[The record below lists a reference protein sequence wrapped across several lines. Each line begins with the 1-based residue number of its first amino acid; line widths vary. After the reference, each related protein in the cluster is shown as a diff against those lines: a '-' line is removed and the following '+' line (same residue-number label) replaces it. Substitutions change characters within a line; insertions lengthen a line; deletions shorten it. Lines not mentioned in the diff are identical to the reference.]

1 FQTIISS
8 QDQWDEMLLTKG
20 IVVIDVYQAW
30 CGPCKAVQNLFRK
43 LRIDFSEDN
52 VLHFAAA
59 EADNIKTLK
68 PFRKSCEPVFLF
80 SVHGK
85 ILAMVKGVNAPL
97 ITKIVTDLVQEER
110 KIAAGEKERAEV
122 LINQILTHKC
132 VFLLHSHYFFL
143 FSEEV
148 LTYSVG
154 IIKPDDVLAGRV
166 EEIKKKIKDAGFG
179 IEADEERM
187 LTEEQ
192 IRVFYARHKEELD
205 FDAFVQ
211 FMMTGPCHVLIITKK
226 EATGAIPQWKDLHKT
241 SDSAEPE
248 EAVKLPGLTKPE
260 SLVNLCDVQDS
271 VEDASRQL
279 AFFFP
284 NYPKSE
290 EEHHV
295 ERTLAIIRPSLLK
308 ERRNSILQRIKDDGF
323 QIAMQKEIILS
334 EEQVRTFYKEHV
346 GQDYF
351 PVLLEQMTS
360 GPTLVLALTRE
371 NAVSHW
377 RSLLGPKILK
387 EAKEKPESL
396 RAQYAI
402 ENVPINQLHG
412 SSTLSDAKKELE
424 FFFPEEQTF
433 ALIKPE
439 AVKTHKDEIMKKV
452 KEAGFNISKIKEKAL
467 THEMAAQFYK
477 DHEGKPFF
485 EDLVNCMT
493 QGPSVI
499 MVLSKENAV
508 EEWRNLMGPTD
519 PEEAKKTCPESIRAQ
534 FACNI
539 LSNAVHG
546 SSN

>member
-1 FQTIISS
+1 KLYSEIGFQ
-8 QDQWDEMLLTKG
+8 L
-20 IVVIDVYQAW
+20 IDVYQAW

-43 LRIDFSEDN
+43 LKIDFSEDN
-52 VLHFAAA
+52 LLHFASA
-59 EADNIKTLK
+59 EADSIETLK
-68 PFRKSCEPVFLF
+68 SFRKSCEPVFLF

-85 ILAMVKGVNAPL
+85 ILSMVKGVNAPL

-122 LINQILTHKC
+122 LTNQILMHIC
-132 VFLLHSHYFFL
+132 VFLLHLHC
-143 FSEEV
+143 FSK
-148 LTYSVG
+148 Y
-154 IIKPDDVLAGRV
+154 
-166 EEIKKKIKDAGFG
+166 
-179 IEADEERM
+179 
-187 LTEEQ
+187 
-192 IRVFYARHKEELD
+192 
-205 FDAFVQ
+205 
-211 FMMTGPCHVLIITKK
+211 
-226 EATGAIPQWKDLHKT
+226 
-241 SDSAEPE
+241 
-248 EAVKLPGLTKPE
+248 
-260 SLVNLCDVQDS
+260 S

-284 NYPKSE
+284 NYRASE
-290 EEHHV
+290 AEHHT

-308 ERRNSILQRIKDDGF
+308 ERRESVLQTIKDDGF
-323 QIAMQKEIILS
+323 KIAMQKEIILS
-334 EEQVRTFYKEHV
+334 EEQVRLFYKEHV

-377 RSLLGPKILK
+377 RGLLGPKILE
-387 EAKEKPESL
+387 EAKENPKSL
-396 RAQYAI
+396 RARYSI
-402 ENVPINQLHG
+402 ENIPINQLHG
-412 SSTLSDAKKELE
+412 SSSLRDAQKELK

-439 AVKTHKDEIMKKV
+439 AVKTHKDEIIQKV
-452 KEAGFNISKIKEKAL
+452 KEAGFSISKVKEEAL
-467 THEMAAQFYK
+467 TREMAAQFYK

-508 EEWRNLMGPTD
+508 EEWRKLMGPTD
-519 PEEAKKTCPESIRAQ
+519 PEEAKRTCPESIRAQ
-534 FACNI
+534 FAHDI

-546 SSN
+546 SSNIEAAARSLLVPSEF